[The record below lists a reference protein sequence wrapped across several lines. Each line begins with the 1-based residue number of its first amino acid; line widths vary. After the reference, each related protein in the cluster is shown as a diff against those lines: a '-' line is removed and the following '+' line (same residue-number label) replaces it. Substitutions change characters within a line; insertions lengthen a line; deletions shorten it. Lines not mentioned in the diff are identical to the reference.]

1 MVASAFLPVA
11 IHRGELYFLFG
22 KEVDHDSMPG
32 FSDFGGRVE
41 PNESILDAGIRE
53 FAEEISGFLG
63 NEQQL
68 HQRIQK
74 TGCLAYF
81 YEKHKY
87 HIHILPIAYDESLVK
102 YFNASHQ
109 FIHAKVP
116 TEELK
121 KYSLFEKTEL
131 QWFSVKDMEGSL
143 GEFREFYREIV
154 QFLLTHRDEI
164 RAFLKPKRKTRK
176 HLKIE

>member
-1 MVASAFLPVA
+1 MVASSFLPVA
-11 IHRGELYFLFG
+11 LHRGELYFLFG
-22 KEVDHDSMPG
+22 KEVHTDSMPG

-63 NEQQL
+63 NEAHL
-68 HQRIQK
+68 HTQVKK
-74 TGCLAYF
+74 TGCLHYL

-102 YFNASHQ
+102 YFNASQQ
-109 FIHAKVP
+109 FIQSKVP
-116 TEELK
+116 TIELK

-131 QWFSVKDMEGSL
+131 KWFSVKEMESL
-143 GEFREFYREIV
+143 DLFRGFYRAIV
-154 QFLLTHRDEI
+154 QFLLAHLSEI

-176 HLKIE
+176 A